1 MNTTINDE
9 YAAVAQALST
19 YYDGLYH
26 GDTSALGEV
35 FHPDA
40 RYVTASS
47 GKLLHLDM
55 KSYLPKVEA
64 RQSPESLGES
74 YGYTL
79 ESIEFAG
86 STAASVRMRSSM
98 LGKHFID
105 FLSMINVDGKW
116 RIISKV
122 FDYQEQGP
130 SRSSGGE

>member
-1 MNTTINDE
+1 MNATINTE
-9 YAAVAQALST
+9 YAAVAQALSI

-26 GDTSALGEV
+26 GDTSALGEA

-55 KSYLPKVEA
+55 ESYLPKVEA
-64 RQSPESLGES
+64 RQSPESLGEP

-86 STAASVRMRSSM
+86 STVASVRMRSSM

-122 FDYQEQGP
+122 FDYQEQAP
-130 SRSSGGE
+130 PHSSGGE

>member
-1 MNTTINDE
+1 MNATIHNQ
-9 YAAVAQALST
+9 YAAVAQALNT
-19 YYDGLYH
+19 YYDGLYR

-40 RYVTASS
+40 RYVTASD
-47 GKLLHLDM
+47 GKLLQLDI
-55 KSYLPKVEA
+55 KSYLPKVAA
-64 RQSPESLGES
+64 RQSPESLGEP

-79 ESIEFAG
+79 ESIDFAG

-105 FLSMINVDGKW
+105 FLSMIHVDGKW

-122 FDYQEQGP
+122 FDFQEQDP
-130 SRSSGGE
+130 PRSTGGK